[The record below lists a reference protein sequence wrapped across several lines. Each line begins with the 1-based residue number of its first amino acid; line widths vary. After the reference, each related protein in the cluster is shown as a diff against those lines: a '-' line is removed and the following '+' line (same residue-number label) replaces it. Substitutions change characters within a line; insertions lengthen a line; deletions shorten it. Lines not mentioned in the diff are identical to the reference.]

1 MQIKTDLLFTEKIGV
16 ARMQDD
22 DPRTGHFQA
31 VQVALNNTMRLVSG
45 NKLID
50 KVPVRMLSDETGI
63 RSLNQMYAQ
72 DNLLLAWQN
81 IRDPD
86 APISAAFGS
95 ICGHPTMPSRSK
107 TRGNVRESARSTL
120 ARRNLPHT
128 AIELWN
134 KIDITTLRSAMNR
147 QSAKRIAKKLVGD
160 LPF

>member
-1 MQIKTDLLFTEKIGV
+1 MPCKLKLTYYLLKKIGV

-31 VQVALNNTMRLVSG
+31 VQVALNNRMRLVSG

-120 ARRNLPHT
+120 ARPDDSSFYKMTYIVDEIVVKILKIVQKTRFI
-128 AIELWN
+128 AI
-134 KIDITTLRSAMNR
+134 KI
-147 QSAKRIAKKLVGD
+147 
-160 LPF
+160 